1 MSRASVEGQGTPR
14 LRRLGVLSLGA
25 LGVVYGDIG
34 TSPIYALRESLAH
47 GIAATHDNVLGIL
60 SLIFWTLTVL
70 ISIEYQMVVLRAD
83 NRGEGGILALL
94 ALLRP
99 QRHRGGSWLG
109 PLLQKMA
116 ILGAALVLCD
126 GVLTPAMSVLSAVEG
141 LEVAAPA
148 LEPLVLPITVGILL
162 VLFRIQ
168 RGGTDRIG
176 VWFGPITALWFL
188 VMGVL
193 GAAAIFRYP
202 GVLAAINPA
211 YGASF
216 LYHEGWTAVRIL
228 GSVFLVVTG
237 AEALYMDLGHFGRRP
252 IQYAWFGLVFPALL
266 LCYFGQGAL
275 ILSSPVEVTQPFFE
289 LAPGWALYPLIA
301 LATAATVIA
310 SQAVISGAF
319 SLTRQA
325 IQMGVIPRV
334 KVVQTSAV
342 AGGQIYVPA
351 LNTLLMLITLVVV
364 LAAGSSAALANAYGV
379 AISTTMIIT
388 TGMLFL
394 AMRWRWRLP
403 LLVAAVSSG
412 LFLIVDVSFFSANML
427 RVPAGG
433 WMVLAAAAVLYGM
446 MSTWNWGRG
455 NLIGMLR
462 TETVPLSTLFSRLAR
477 ERVARV
483 PGTAVFMTAPKLGA
497 PPALQHHLRHAHAL
511 HERVILLTV
520 ENRDTPRVAPDE
532 RLVVEPL
539 EQGFYRLFVRY
550 GFAESPDLPRAME
563 AAAAHGLPMDP
574 TELTYFIGRE
584 TLIVPPDMPW
594 FDRARE
600 RLYVFMFRNALR
612 ATDFYRIPP
621 RQAVEIGLWVEAAVP
636 ARARDAGSA

>member
-1 MSRASVEGQGTPR
+1 M
-14 LRRLGVLSLGA
+14 RRLGLLSLGA

-34 TSPIYALRESLAH
+34 TSPIYALRECLAH
-47 GIAATHDNVLGIL
+47 GVVPTHDNVLGIL
-60 SLIFWTLTVL
+60 SLIFWTLMAL
-70 ISIEYQMVVLRAD
+70 ISIEYQMFVLRAD

-99 QRHRGGSWLG
+99 QRHRSGSWL
-109 PLLQKMA
+109 QKAA

-126 GVLTPAMSVLSAVEG
+126 GVLTPAISVLSAVEG
-141 LEVAAPA
+141 LEVAAPG

-162 VLFRIQ
+162 ALFRIQ
-168 RGGTDRIG
+168 RGGTARIG

-188 VMGVL
+188 VMGVM

-202 GVLAAINPA
+202 GVLAALNPA
-211 YGASF
+211 YGAAF
-216 LYHEGWTAVRIL
+216 LYHEGLAAVRIL

-237 AEALYMDLGHFGRRP
+237 AEALYADLGHFGRRP
-252 IQYAWFGLVFPALL
+252 ILLAWFGLVFPALL

-275 ILSSPVEVTQPFFE
+275 ILSSPEPVRQPFFE
-289 LAPGWALYPLIA
+289 LAPAWGLYPLIA
-301 LATAATVIA
+301 LATVATVIA

-334 KVVQTSAV
+334 QVVQTSAET
-342 AGGQIYVPA
+342 GGQIYIPA
-351 LNTLLMLITLVVV
+351 LNTLLMLVTVVVV
-364 LAAGSSAALANAYGV
+364 LAAGSSGALANAYGV

-394 AMRWRWRLP
+394 AMRWRWRMP
-403 LLVAAVSSG
+403 LLLAAVTCG
-412 LFLIVDVSFFSANML
+412 LFLLVDVSFFSANML

-433 WMVLAAAAVLYGM
+433 WMVLVAAAGLYLM
-446 MSTWNWGRG
+446 MRTWNWGRS

-462 TETVPLSTLFSRLAR
+462 TETLPLPTLFSRLAR

-520 ENRDTPRVAPDE
+520 ENRDTPRVPTDE

-563 AAAAHGLPMDP
+563 AAARYGLSVDP
-574 TELTYFIGRE
+574 TEITYFIGRE
-584 TLIVPPDMPW
+584 TLIVPPDMRW
-594 FDRARE
+594 LDRLRE

-636 ARARDAGSA
+636 GRSKEGASHG

>member
-1 MSRASVEGQGTPR
+1 MSQTPAATGV
-14 LRRLGVLSLGA
+14 RRLGLLSLGA

-47 GIAATHDNVLGIL
+47 GVPPTHDNVLGIL
-60 SLIFWTLTVL
+60 SLIFWTLMVL
-70 ISIEYQMVVLRAD
+70 ISIEYQLFVLRAD

-99 QRHRGGSWLG
+99 QRHRSGGW
-109 PLLQKMA
+109 LQKAA

-126 GVLTPAMSVLSAVEG
+126 GVLTPAISVLSAVEG

-148 LEPLVLPITVGILL
+148 LEPAVLPITVGILL
-162 VLFRIQ
+162 ALFRIQ
-168 RGGTDRIG
+168 RGGTARIG
-176 VWFGPITALWFL
+176 VWFGPITALWFV
-188 VMGVL
+188 VMAVL
-193 GAAAIFRYP
+193 GTAQILKHP
-202 GVLAAINPA
+202 GVLAAVNPA
-211 YGASF
+211 YGAAF
-216 LYHEGWTAVRIL
+216 LYHEGWAAVRIL

-237 AEALYMDLGHFGRRP
+237 AEALYVDLGHFGRRP
-252 IQYAWFGLVFPALL
+252 IRYAWFGLVFPALL

-275 ILSSPVEVTQPFFE
+275 ILNSPVPVNQPFFE
-289 LAPGWALYPLIA
+289 LAPSWALYPLIG

-325 IQMGVIPRV
+325 IQMGIVPRLQ
-334 KVVQTSAV
+334 VVQTSAET
-342 AGGQIYVPA
+342 GGQVYVPA
-351 LNTLLMLITLVVV
+351 LNTLLMVITVAVV
-364 LAAGSSAALANAYGV
+364 LAAGSSGALANAYGV

-394 AMRWRWRLP
+394 AMRWRWRVP
-403 LLVAAVSSG
+403 ALVAALICG
-412 LFLIVDVSFFSANML
+412 LFLVVDVAFFSANML

-433 WMVLAAAAVLYGM
+433 WMVLAAAAVLFGM
-446 MSTWNWGRG
+446 MRTWNWGRS

-462 TETVPLSTLFSRLAR
+462 TETMPLPTLFSRLAR
-477 ERVARV
+477 ERIARV
-483 PGTAVFMTAPKLGA
+483 PGTAVFMTAPRLGA

-520 ENRDTPRVAPDE
+520 ENRDTPRMAPDE
-532 RLVVEPL
+532 RLVIEPL

-563 AAAAHGLPMDP
+563 AAAAQGLPVDP
-574 TELTYFIGRE
+574 TEITYFIGRE
-584 TLIVPPDMPW
+584 TLIVPQDMPW
-594 FDRARE
+594 FDRLRE
-600 RLYVFMFRNALR
+600 RLYVIMFRNALR
-612 ATDFYRIPP
+612 ATDFYCIPP
-621 RQAVEIGLWVEAAVP
+621 RQAVEIGLWVEAVVP
-636 ARARDAGSA
+636 TRAREADRA

>member
-1 MSRASVEGQGTPR
+1 MSHPQPATG
-14 LRRLGVLSLGA
+14 LRRLSLLSLGA

-34 TSPIYALRESLAH
+34 TSPIYALRECLAH
-47 GIAATHDNVLGIL
+47 GVQATHDNVLGVL
-60 SLIFWTLTVL
+60 SLIFWTLMVL
-70 ISIEYQMVVLRAD
+70 ISVEYQMFVLRAD

-99 QRHRGGSWLG
+99 QRHRSGGW
-109 PLLQKMA
+109 LQKAA

-126 GVLTPAMSVLSAVEG
+126 GVLTPAISVLSAVEG

-148 LEPLVLPITVGILL
+148 LEPAVLPITIGILL
-162 VLFRIQ
+162 ALFRIQ
-168 RGGTDRIG
+168 RGGTGRIG
-176 VWFGPITALWFL
+176 AWFGPITAVWFL
-188 VMGVL
+188 VMGTL
-193 GAAAIFRYP
+193 GAAQIVKHP
-202 GVLAAINPA
+202 GVLAALNPA

-216 LYHEGWTAVRIL
+216 LYHEGWAAIRIL

-237 AEALYMDLGHFGRRP
+237 AEALYADLGHFGRRP
-252 IQYAWFGLVFPALL
+252 IVYAWFALVFPALL

-275 ILSSPVEVTQPFFE
+275 ILNSPTPVEQPFFE
-289 LAPGWALYPLIA
+289 LAPDWALYPLIA

-334 KVVQTSAV
+334 QVVQTSAET
-342 AGGQIYVPA
+342 GGQIYIPA
-351 LNTLLMLITLVVV
+351 LNTLLMLVTLIVV
-364 LAAGSSAALANAYGV
+364 LAAGSSGALANAYGV

-394 AMRWRWRLP
+394 AMRWRWRAP
-403 LLVAAVSSG
+403 LVGAALVCG
-412 LFLIVDVSFFSANML
+412 LFLVVDVSFFSANML

-433 WMVLAAAAVLYGM
+433 WMVLAAATVLYGL
-446 MSTWNWGRG
+446 MSTWSWGRS

-462 TETVPLSTLFSRLAR
+462 TETMPLPTLFSRLAR
-477 ERVARV
+477 ERIARV

-520 ENRDTPRVAPDE
+520 ENRDTPRVPPDE
-532 RLVVEPL
+532 RLAVEPL

-563 AAAAHGLPMDP
+563 AAAGHGLPVDP
-574 TELTYFIGRE
+574 ADVTYFVGRE
-584 TLIVPPDMPW
+584 TLIVPPDMRW
-594 FDRARE
+594 FDRMRE

-636 ARARDAGSA
+636 ARARAATGG

>member
-1 MSRASVEGQGTPR
+1 
-14 LRRLGVLSLGA
+14 
-25 LGVVYGDIG
+25 
-34 TSPIYALRESLAH
+34 
-47 GIAATHDNVLGIL
+47 
-60 SLIFWTLTVL
+60 
-70 ISIEYQMVVLRAD
+70 
-83 NRGEGGILALL
+83 
-94 ALLRP
+94 
-99 QRHRGGSWLG
+99 
-109 PLLQKMA
+109 
-116 ILGAALVLCD
+116 
-126 GVLTPAMSVLSAVEG
+126 
-141 LEVAAPA
+141 
-148 LEPLVLPITVGILL
+148 
-162 VLFRIQ
+162 
-168 RGGTDRIG
+168 
-176 VWFGPITALWFL
+176 
-188 VMGVL
+188 
-193 GAAAIFRYP
+193 
-202 GVLAAINPA
+202 
-211 YGASF
+211 
-216 LYHEGWTAVRIL
+216 
-228 GSVFLVVTG
+228 
-237 AEALYMDLGHFGRRP
+237 
-252 IQYAWFGLVFPALL
+252 
-266 LCYFGQGAL
+266 
-275 ILSSPVEVTQPFFE
+275 
-289 LAPGWALYPLIA
+289 
-301 LATAATVIA
+301 
-310 SQAVISGAF
+310 
-319 SLTRQA
+319 
-325 IQMGVIPRV
+325 
-334 KVVQTSAV
+334 
-342 AGGQIYVPA
+342 VPA
-351 LNTLLMLITLVVV
+351 LNTLLMLITLAVV

-446 MSTWNWGRG
+446 MSTWSWGRG

-462 TETVPLSTLFSRLAR
+462 TETMPLSTLFSQLAR

-563 AAAAHGLPMDP
+563 AASAHGLAVDP
-574 TELTYFIGRE
+574 TEITYFVGRE

-594 FDRARE
+594 FDRVRE

-636 ARARDAGSA
+636 ARARDASGA

>member
-1 MSRASVEGQGTPR
+1 MTHTAPVTG
-14 LRRLGVLSLGA
+14 LKRLGLLSLGA

-34 TSPIYALRESLAH
+34 TSPIYALRECLSH
-47 GIAATHDNVLGIL
+47 GVTATPDNVLGIL
-60 SLIFWTLTVL
+60 SLIFWTLVIL
-70 ISIEYQMVVLRAD
+70 VSVEYQLFVLRAD

-99 QRHRGGSWLG
+99 QRHRGGAW
-109 PLLQKMA
+109 LQKAA

-126 GVLTPAMSVLSAVEG
+126 GVLTPAISVLSAVEG

-148 LEPLVLPITVGILL
+148 LEPVVLPLTVGILL
-162 VLFRIQ
+162 GLFRIQ
-168 RGGTDRIG
+168 RGGTARIG
-176 VWFGPITALWFL
+176 VWFGPIMTVWFL
-188 VMGVL
+188 CIALL
-193 GAAAIFRYP
+193 GAAQVVKHP

-211 YGASF
+211 YGAAF
-216 LYHEGWTAVRIL
+216 LLHEGWTAVHIL

-237 AEALYMDLGHFGRRP
+237 AEALYADLGHFGRRP
-252 IQYAWFGLVFPALL
+252 IQYAWFGLAFPALA

-275 ILSSPVEVTQPFFE
+275 ILNSPAPVEQPFFE
-289 LAPGWALYPLIA
+289 LAPDWALYPLIA

-325 IQMGVIPRV
+325 IQMGVVPRV
-334 KVVQTSAV
+334 RVVQTSAE

-351 LNTLLMLITLVVV
+351 LNTLLMLITTVVV
-364 LAAGSSAALANAYGV
+364 LKAGSSGALANAYGI

-388 TGMLFL
+388 TVMLFL

-403 LLVAAVSSG
+403 LAAAASTCG
-412 LFLIVDVSFFSANML
+412 LFVMVDVSFFSANLL

-433 WMVLAAAAVLYGM
+433 WMVLAAAALLYGM
-446 MSTWNWGRG
+446 MSTWSWGRR
-455 NLIGMLR
+455 NLIGMLT
-462 TETVPLSTLFSRLAR
+462 TETMPLPVMFSRLAR
-477 ERVARV
+477 ERIARV
-483 PGTAVFMTAPKLGA
+483 PGTAVFLTAPRLGA

-520 ENRDTPRVAPDE
+520 ENRDTPRVPPDE
-532 RLVVEPL
+532 RLVIEPL

-550 GFAESPDLPRAME
+550 GFAESPDLPRALE
-563 AAAAHGLPMDP
+563 LAAAQGLPVDP
-574 TELTYFIGRE
+574 AEITYFIGRE
-584 TLIVPPDMPW
+584 TLIVPPDMRW
-594 FDRARE
+594 FDRMRE

-636 ARARDAGSA
+636 VRARDAAGA

>member
-1 MSRASVEGQGTPR
+1 M
-14 LRRLGVLSLGA
+14 RRLGLLSLGA

-34 TSPIYALRESLAH
+34 TSPIYALRECLAH
-47 GIAATHDNVLGIL
+47 GVAPTRDNVLGIL
-60 SLIFWTLTVL
+60 SLIFWTLMAL
-70 ISIEYQMVVLRAD
+70 ISIEYQMFVLRAD

-99 QRHRGGSWLG
+99 QRHRSGDWL
-109 PLLQKMA
+109 QRAA

-126 GVLTPAMSVLSAVEG
+126 GVLTPAISVLSAVEG
-141 LEVAAPA
+141 LEVAAPG

-162 VLFRIQ
+162 ALFRIQ
-168 RGGTDRIG
+168 RGGTARIG

-188 VMGVL
+188 VMGAM
-193 GAAAIFRYP
+193 GAAAILRHP
-202 GVLAAINPA
+202 GVLAALNPA
-211 YGASF
+211 YGAAF
-216 LYHEGWTAVRIL
+216 LYHEGLAAVRIL

-237 AEALYMDLGHFGRRP
+237 AEALYADLGHFGRRP
-252 IQYAWFGLVFPALL
+252 ILLAWFGLVFPALL

-275 ILSSPVEVTQPFFE
+275 ILSSPEPVRQPFFE
-289 LAPGWALYPLIA
+289 LAPAWGLYPLIA
-301 LATAATVIA
+301 LATVATVIA

-325 IQMGVIPRV
+325 IQMGLIPRV
-334 KVVQTSAV
+334 QVVQTSAET
-342 AGGQIYVPA
+342 GGQVYIPA
-351 LNTLLMLITLVVV
+351 LNTLLMSVIVVVV
-364 LAAGSSAALANAYGV
+364 LAAGSSGALANAYGV

-388 TGMLFL
+388 TSMLFL
-394 AMRWRWRLP
+394 AMRWRWRVP
-403 LLVAAVSSG
+403 LLLAAVTCG
-412 LFLIVDVSFFSANML
+412 LFLLVDVSFFSANML

-433 WMVLAAAAVLYGM
+433 WMVLVAAAGLYLM
-446 MSTWNWGRG
+446 MRTWNWGRS

-462 TETVPLSTLFSRLAR
+462 TETLPLPTLFSRLAR
-477 ERVARV
+477 ERIARV

-520 ENRDTPRVAPDE
+520 ENRDTPRVPSDE
-532 RLVVEPL
+532 RLLVEPL

-563 AAAAHGLPMDP
+563 AAARYGLNVDP
-574 TELTYFIGRE
+574 SEITYFIGRE
-584 TLIVPPDMPW
+584 TLIVPPDMRW
-594 FDRARE
+594 LDRVRE

-636 ARARDAGSA
+636 DRSKDGASPG

>member
-1 MSRASVEGQGTPR
+1 MTHPQPATG
-14 LRRLGVLSLGA
+14 LRRLSLLSLGA

-34 TSPIYALRESLAH
+34 TSPIYALRECLAH
-47 GIAATHDNVLGIL
+47 GVDPTPDNVLGVL
-60 SLIFWTLTVL
+60 SLIFWTLMVL
-70 ISIEYQMVVLRAD
+70 ITVEYQMFVLRAD

-99 QRHRGGSWLG
+99 HRHRGGGW
-109 PLLQKMA
+109 LQKAA

-126 GVLTPAMSVLSAVEG
+126 GVLTPAISVLSAVEG

-148 LEPLVLPITVGILL
+148 LAPAVLPITVGILL
-162 VLFRIQ
+162 ALFRIQ
-168 RGGTDRIG
+168 RGGTARIG
-176 VWFGPITALWFL
+176 VWFGPITALWFI
-188 VMGVL
+188 VMAVL
-193 GAAAIFRYP
+193 GTAQIIKHP

-211 YGASF
+211 YGAAF
-216 LYHEGWTAVRIL
+216 LYHEGWAAIRIL

-237 AEALYMDLGHFGRRP
+237 AEALYADLGHFGRRP
-252 IQYAWFGLVFPALL
+252 ILYAWFGLVFPALL

-275 ILSSPVEVTQPFFE
+275 ILSSPTPVTQPFFE
-289 LAPGWALYPLIA
+289 LAPDWALYPLIA

-334 KVVQTSAV
+334 QVVQTSAET
-342 AGGQIYVPA
+342 GGQIYIPA
-351 LNTLLMLITLVVV
+351 LNTLLMLVTLIVV
-364 LAAGSSAALANAYGV
+364 LAAGSSGALANAYGI

-388 TGMLFL
+388 TSMLFL

-403 LLVAAVSSG
+403 LAAAVVACG
-412 LFLIVDVSFFSANML
+412 LFVAVDISFFSANML

-446 MSTWNWGRG
+446 MRTWNWGRS

-462 TETVPLSTLFSRLAR
+462 TETLPLPTLFSRLAR

-520 ENRDTPRVAPDE
+520 ENRDLPRVPPDE
-532 RLVVEPL
+532 RLAIEPL
-539 EQGFYRLFVRY
+539 EQGFYRLYVRY

-563 AAAAHGLPMDP
+563 AAAAHGLPVDP
-574 TELTYFIGRE
+574 TDMTYFIGRE
-584 TLIVPPDMPW
+584 TLIVPPDMRW
-594 FDRARE
+594 FDRMRE

-636 ARARDAGSA
+636 VRARDAAGA

>member
-1 MSRASVEGQGTPR
+1 MTHPQPATG
-14 LRRLGVLSLGA
+14 LRRLSLLSLGA

-34 TSPIYALRESLAH
+34 TSPIYALRECLAH
-47 GIAATHDNVLGIL
+47 GVDPTPENVLGVL
-60 SLIFWTLTVL
+60 SLIFWTLMVL
-70 ISIEYQMVVLRAD
+70 ITVEYQMFVLRAD

-99 QRHRGGSWLG
+99 QRHRGGGW
-109 PLLQKMA
+109 LQKAA

-126 GVLTPAMSVLSAVEG
+126 GVLTPAISVLSAVEG

-148 LEPLVLPITVGILL
+148 LAPAVLPITVGILL
-162 VLFRIQ
+162 ALFRIQ
-168 RGGTDRIG
+168 RGGTARIG
-176 VWFGPITALWFL
+176 VWFGPITALWFV
-188 VMGVL
+188 VMAVL
-193 GAAAIFRYP
+193 GTAQIVKHP
-202 GVLAAINPA
+202 GVLAAINPV
-211 YGASF
+211 YGATF
-216 LYHEGWTAVRIL
+216 LIHEGWAAIRIL

-237 AEALYMDLGHFGRRP
+237 AEALYADLGHFGRRP
-252 IQYAWFGLVFPALL
+252 IVYAWFGLVFPALL

-275 ILSSPVEVTQPFFE
+275 ILNSPTPVTQPFFE
-289 LAPGWALYPLIA
+289 LAPDWALYPLIA

-334 KVVQTSAV
+334 KVVQTSAET
-342 AGGQIYVPA
+342 GGQIYIPA
-351 LNTLLMLITLVVV
+351 LNTLLMLVTLIVV
-364 LAAGSSAALANAYGV
+364 LAAGSSGALANAYGV

-394 AMRWRWRLP
+394 AMRWRWHVP
-403 LLVAAVSSG
+403 LVGAVLVCG
-412 LFLIVDVSFFSANML
+412 LFLAVDVSFFSANML

-446 MSTWNWGRG
+446 MRTWNWGRS

-462 TETVPLSTLFSRLAR
+462 TETLPLPTLFSRLAR
-477 ERVARV
+477 ERIARV

-520 ENRDTPRVAPDE
+520 ENRDLPRVAPDE
-532 RLVVEPL
+532 RLAIEPL

-550 GFAESPDLPRAME
+550 GFAESPDLPHAME
-563 AAAAHGLPMDP
+563 AAAAQGLPVDP
-574 TELTYFIGRE
+574 TDMTYFIGRE
-584 TLIVPPDMPW
+584 TLIVPPDMRW
-594 FDRARE
+594 FDRQRE

-636 ARARDAGSA
+636 VRARDAAGA

>member
-1 MSRASVEGQGTPR
+1 MNPPAVSGQPR
-14 LRRLGVLSLGA
+14 LRRMGVLGLGA

-34 TSPIYALRESLAH
+34 TSPIYALRECLAH
-47 GIAATHDNVLGIL
+47 GVAATHDNVLGVL
-60 SLIFWTLTVL
+60 SLIFWTLTIL

-99 QRHRGGSWLG
+99 SRHRGGTWLG

-116 ILGAALVLCD
+116 VLGAALVLCD
-126 GVLTPAMSVLSAVEG
+126 GVLTPAISVLSAVEG
-141 LEVAAPA
+141 LEVAAPQLA
-148 LEPLVLPITVGILL
+148 PLVLPITVGILL
-162 VLFRIQ
+162 ALFRIQ
-168 RGGTDRIG
+168 RGGTARIG
-176 VWFGPITALWFL
+176 VWFGPITAVWFV
-188 VMGVL
+188 VMAVL
-193 GAAAIFRYP
+193 GTVQIVRHP

-211 YGASF
+211 YGAAF
-216 LYHEGWTAVRIL
+216 LYHEGWAAVRIL

-237 AEALYMDLGHFGRRP
+237 AEALYADLGHFGRKP
-252 IQYAWFGLVFPALL
+252 IQYAWFALVFPALL

-275 ILSSPVEVTQPFFE
+275 ILSSPVPVTQPFFE
-289 LAPGWALYPLIA
+289 LAPDWALYPLIA
-301 LATAATVIA
+301 LATVATVIA

-342 AGGQIYVPA
+342 TGGQIYVPA
-351 LNTLLMLITLVVV
+351 LNTLLMLITLAVV

-403 LLVAAVSSG
+403 LLFAALWTG

-433 WMVLAAAAVLYGM
+433 WMVLAAAAVLYSM
-446 MSTWNWGRG
+446 MSTWNWGRS

-462 TETVPLSTLFSRLAR
+462 TETLPLPTLFSRLAR

-520 ENRDTPRVAPDE
+520 ENRDTPRVPPDE
-532 RLVVEPL
+532 RLAVEPL

-563 AAAAHGLPMDP
+563 AASAHGLPVDP
-574 TELTYFIGRE
+574 TEMTYFIGRE

-594 FDRARE
+594 FDRVRE

-636 ARARDAGSA
+636 VRARAADNA

>member
-1 MSRASVEGQGTPR
+1 MTHPQPATG
-14 LRRLGVLSLGA
+14 LRRLSLLSLGA

-34 TSPIYALRESLAH
+34 TSPIYALRECLAH
-47 GIAATHDNVLGIL
+47 GVDPTPDNVLGVL
-60 SLIFWTLTVL
+60 SLIFWTLMVL
-70 ISIEYQMVVLRAD
+70 ITVEYQMFVLRAD

-99 QRHRGGSWLG
+99 QRHRSGGW
-109 PLLQKMA
+109 LQKAA

-126 GVLTPAMSVLSAVEG
+126 GVLTPAISVLSAVEG

-148 LEPLVLPITVGILL
+148 LAPAVLPITVGILL
-162 VLFRIQ
+162 ALFRIQ
-168 RGGTDRIG
+168 RGGTARIG
-176 VWFGPITALWFL
+176 VWFGPITALWFV
-188 VMGVL
+188 VMAVL
-193 GAAAIFRYP
+193 GTAQIVKHP
-202 GVLAAINPA
+202 GVLAAINPV
-211 YGASF
+211 YGATF
-216 LYHEGWTAVRIL
+216 LIHEGWAAIRIL

-237 AEALYMDLGHFGRRP
+237 AEALYADLGHFGRRP
-252 IQYAWFGLVFPALL
+252 IVYAWFGLVFPALL

-275 ILSSPVEVTQPFFE
+275 ILNSPTPVEQPFFE
-289 LAPGWALYPLIA
+289 LAPDWALYPLIA

-334 KVVQTSAV
+334 KVVQTSAET
-342 AGGQIYVPA
+342 GGQIYIPA
-351 LNTLLMLITLVVV
+351 LNTLLMLVTLIVV
-364 LAAGSSAALANAYGV
+364 LAAGSSGALANAYGV

-394 AMRWRWRLP
+394 AMRWRWHVP
-403 LLVAAVSSG
+403 LVGAVLVCG
-412 LFLIVDVSFFSANML
+412 LFLAVDVSFFSANML

-446 MSTWNWGRG
+446 MRTWNWGRS

-462 TETVPLSTLFSRLAR
+462 TETLPLPTLFSRLAR
-477 ERVARV
+477 ERIARV

-520 ENRDTPRVAPDE
+520 ENRDLPRVAPDE
-532 RLVVEPL
+532 RLAIEPL

-550 GFAESPDLPRAME
+550 GFAESPDLPHAME
-563 AAAAHGLPMDP
+563 AAAAQGLPVDP
-574 TELTYFIGRE
+574 ADITYFVGRE
-584 TLIVPPDMPW
+584 TLIVPPDMRW
-594 FDRARE
+594 FDRQRE

-636 ARARDAGSA
+636 VRARDAAGA

>member
-1 MSRASVEGQGTPR
+1 MTHPQPATG
-14 LRRLGVLSLGA
+14 LRRLSLLSLGA

-34 TSPIYALRESLAH
+34 TSPIYALRECLAH
-47 GIAATHDNVLGIL
+47 GVDPTPDNVLGVL
-60 SLIFWTLTVL
+60 SLIFWTLMVL
-70 ISIEYQMVVLRAD
+70 ITVEYQMFVLRAD

-99 QRHRGGSWLG
+99 QRHRGGGW
-109 PLLQKMA
+109 LQKAA

-126 GVLTPAMSVLSAVEG
+126 GVLTPAISVLSAVEG

-148 LEPLVLPITVGILL
+148 LAPAVLPITVGILL
-162 VLFRIQ
+162 ALFRIQ
-168 RGGTDRIG
+168 RGGTARIG
-176 VWFGPITALWFL
+176 VWFGPITALWFV
-188 VMGVL
+188 VMAVL
-193 GAAAIFRYP
+193 GTAQIVKHP
-202 GVLAAINPA
+202 GVLAAINPV
-211 YGASF
+211 YGATF
-216 LYHEGWTAVRIL
+216 LIHEGWAAIRIL

-237 AEALYMDLGHFGRRP
+237 AEALYADLGHFGRRP
-252 IQYAWFGLVFPALL
+252 IVYAWFGLVFPALL

-275 ILSSPVEVTQPFFE
+275 ILNSPTPVTQPFFE
-289 LAPGWALYPLIA
+289 LAPDWALYPLIA

-334 KVVQTSAV
+334 KVVQTSAET
-342 AGGQIYVPA
+342 GGQIYIPA
-351 LNTLLMLITLVVV
+351 LNTLLMLVTLIVV
-364 LAAGSSAALANAYGV
+364 LAAGSSGALANAYGV

-394 AMRWRWRLP
+394 AMRWRWHVP
-403 LLVAAVSSG
+403 LVGAVLVCG
-412 LFLIVDVSFFSANML
+412 LFLAVDVSFFSANML

-446 MSTWNWGRG
+446 MRTWNWGRS

-462 TETVPLSTLFSRLAR
+462 TETLPLPTLFSRLAR
-477 ERVARV
+477 ERIARV

-520 ENRDTPRVAPDE
+520 ENRDLPRVAPDE
-532 RLVVEPL
+532 RLAIEPL

-550 GFAESPDLPRAME
+550 GFAESPDLPHAME
-563 AAAAHGLPMDP
+563 AAAAQGLPVDP
-574 TELTYFIGRE
+574 TDMTYFIGRE
-584 TLIVPPDMPW
+584 TLIVPPDMRW
-594 FDRARE
+594 FDRQRE

-636 ARARDAGSA
+636 VRARDAAGA